1 MPHSPDYHELTRMVR
16 QLREALVLTRSPNFK
31 FLTFSPPGHFYS
43 PIPDIASIKS
53 DSYRLFDPNSAEIA
67 GLHLNESGQLELV
80 ERFSAFKSKI
90 PWPADGRD
98 PRFRYHFDNIYFSY
112 GDAVSL
118 FGLMKEFRPGRVI
131 EVGSGYSSAA
141 MLDIDELF
149 LGRSTSFTFIE
160 PHPDRLK
167 DLLKDEDWARVSIL
181 EHPVQDSSISDF
193 TALKKNDI
201 LFIDSSH
208 VSKAGSDVGYL
219 INLVLPH
226 LAPGVIIHFHDILW
240 PFEYP
245 GKWLTAGRAWNEA
258 YLLLAFLQYNSAFE
272 ILFFNSYL
280 EKHHRKLLRRKLP
293 LMLRQPSSKMTFGNS
308 SLWLRKSENPPG

>member
-1 MPHSPDYHELTRMVR
+1 MPHNPDYPELTRMVR

-31 FLTFSPPGHFYS
+31 FLTFSHPGHFYS
-43 PIPDIASIKS
+43 PIPDISRIES
-53 DSYRLFDPNSAEIA
+53 DSYRHFDPNLAQIA
-67 GLHLNESGQLELV
+67 GLDLNVSGQLELFD
-80 ERFSAFKSKI
+80 RLSAFKSDI
-90 PWPADGRD
+90 PWPIDGTD
-98 PRFRYHFDNIYFSY
+98 SSFRFHFHNIYFSY

-118 FGLMKEFRPGRVI
+118 FGLMREFRPGRVI
-131 EVGSGYSSAA
+131 EIGSGYSSAA
-141 MLDIDELF
+141 MLDIDDLY
-149 LGRSTSFTFIE
+149 LSRSTSFTFIE
-160 PHPDRLK
+160 PHPNRLK
-167 DLLKDEDWARVSIL
+167 DLLKDEDWPRIRIL
-181 EHPVQDSSISDF
+181 EHQVQDFPVSDF
-193 TALKKNDI
+193 TALNKNDI

-219 INLVLPH
+219 VNRVLPQ

-245 GKWLTAGRAWNEA
+245 KKWLSAGRAWNEA

-280 EKHHRKLLRRKLP
+280 EKHHSTLLRRKLP

-308 SLWLRKSENPPG
+308 SLWLKKL